1 MKKIASVLLSA
12 VLLSTSFC
20 YATDSTLNTKFNSLN
35 TFINNKRIHKD
46 IFSSDSES
54 SINSNPIT
62 KRVVLGNERLLTDF
76 SHLINDKRV
85 GLVTNQ
91 TGVDENMTKTVDKL
105 YEYQNAQLT
114 AIYSPEHGLD
124 GTKSAGQYVDSYIDS
139 RLNLPVYSLYGK
151 TREPSKAMLDNVD
164 VLVFDMQDIGSRTYT
179 YMSTL
184 NYVMRAAKKYNKS
197 VIVLDRPNPLGGTIV
212 EGYIAQDKYLTFVG
226 VDNLPI
232 AHGMTCGELA
242 KFFNR
247 KIGADLTVVPMQ
259 NYSRDMI
266 WQDTG
271 LTFVATSPNIPNITS
286 AFGYI
291 ATGMGEGTSVGQADK
306 FTWVGS
312 AGIDSNKFAAKLNS
326 YKLPGVSFTA
336 ETKGSRGG
344 ARLTITDYHKF
355 NPTKTSIYIL
365 TTANS
370 MKKLTVPVEKN
381 GVIPMFEKIWGSNRF
396 GIALKNKWSAEQVMN
411 SYKKELDNFKKER
424 EKYLIY

>member
-1 MKKIASVLLSA
+1 MKKLTAILLSSI
-12 VLLSTSFC
+12 LLTTSFT
-20 YATDSTLNTKFNSLN
+20 YAQETNISSYK
-35 TFINNKRIHKD
+35 KVHKD
-46 IFSSDSES
+46 IFSSEV
-54 SINSNPIT
+54 NT
-62 KRVVLGNERLLTDF
+62 ERVVLGNERLLNEF
-76 SHLINDKRV
+76 EYLIKDKKV

-105 YEYQNAQLT
+105 ANYGGAQLS

-124 GTKSAGQYVDSYIDS
+124 GTKAAGQYVDSYIDS
-139 RLNLPVYSLYGK
+139 TYNLPVYSLYGK
-151 TREPSKAMLDNVD
+151 TREPSKAMLENVD

-184 NYVMRAAKKYNKS
+184 NYVMRAAKKYNKP
-197 VIVLDRPNPLGGTIV
+197 VVVLDRPNPLGGNIV

-242 KFFNR
+242 QFFNR
-247 KIGADLTVVPMQ
+247 KIGANITVVPMK

-291 ATGMGEGTSVGQADK
+291 AAGMGEGTTVGQADK

-312 AGIDSNKFAAKLNS
+312 AGLDSKKFADKLNS
-326 YKLPGVSFTA
+326 YKLPGITFTA

-344 ARLTITDYHKF
+344 AKFNITDYHAF

-370 MKKLTVPVEKN
+370 MKKLTVPVESNK
-381 GVIPMFEKIWGSNRF
+381 VIPMFEKIWGSNRF
-396 GIALKNKWSAEQVMN
+396 GLALKNNWSAEKVIE
-411 SYKKELDNFKKER
+411 SYQKELDNFKKER
-424 EKYLIY
+424 EKYLLY

>member
-1 MKKIASVLLSA
+1 MKKLTAILLSSI
-12 VLLSTSFC
+12 LLTTSFT
-20 YATDSTLNTKFNSLN
+20 YAQEANTSSYK
-35 TFINNKRIHKD
+35 KVHKD
-46 IFSSDSES
+46 IFSSEV
-54 SINSNPIT
+54 NT
-62 KRVVLGNERLLTDF
+62 ERVVLGNERLLNEF
-76 SHLINDKRV
+76 EYLIKDKKV

-105 YEYQNAQLT
+105 ASYGGANLT
-114 AIYSPEHGLD
+114 AVYSPEHGLD
-124 GTKSAGQYVDSYIDS
+124 GTKAAGQYVDSYIDS
-139 RLNLPVYSLYGK
+139 TYNLPVYSLYGK
-151 TREPSKAMLDNVD
+151 TREPSKAMLENVD

-184 NYVMRAAKKYNKS
+184 NYVMRAAKKYNKP
-197 VIVLDRPNPLGGTIV
+197 VVVLDRPNPLGGNIV

-242 KFFNR
+242 QFFNR
-247 KIGADLTVVPMQ
+247 KIGANITVVPMK

-291 ATGMGEGTSVGQADK
+291 AAGMGEGTTVGQADK

-312 AGIDSNKFAAKLNS
+312 AGLDSKKFADKLNS
-326 YKLPGVSFTA
+326 YKLPGITFTA

-344 ARLTITDYHKF
+344 AKFNITDYHTF

-370 MKKLTVPVEKN
+370 MKKLTVPVESNK
-381 GVIPMFEKIWGSNRF
+381 VIPMFEKIWGSNRF
-396 GIALKNKWSAEQVMN
+396 GLALKNNWSAEKVIE
-411 SYKKELDNFKKER
+411 SYQKELDNFKKER
-424 EKYLIY
+424 EKYLLY